1 MQLEPDRPV
10 LSGTYPDPSI
20 CRVGDDFYLV
30 TSTFE
35 YFPGL
40 PIFHS
45 TDLVTWSQIGHV
57 VDRVEQLDLTA
68 VASSRGLYAPTI
80 RHHDGTF
87 YVVCT
92 LVEGTGRSG
101 NFVMTATD
109 PAGPW
114 SDPTWLDAVGFDP
127 SLYFEDGRAWYV
139 GTRLSEKPQWF
150 HQAEVFLRELDLATM
165 SLIGDERVLW
175 HGAVEGAV
183 WAEGP
188 HIYHVGE
195 YYYLV
200 ASEGGTE
207 DHHAISVARST
218 HITGPYEGTK
228 GNPIFTHRHLGMNHP
243 IACVGHCDLV
253 EAPDGQWWAFLLASR
268 PVGGFHANLGRETF
282 AVPVDW
288 ELGWPVFA
296 PGVGQLATV
305 EGARHLPPTTSDVE
319 HVAPPLAWTQLRT
332 ARTGFATVTGDTVTL
347 SPSTVTMADEST
359 PSFLGV
365 RQRHH
370 ECSFSAELAPTV
382 GVSAGLVVRQSE
394 ACHLTFFVD
403 DGTATVTVVDHGAST
418 VVATHAAKGVV
429 TLEVAIAG
437 QDYELWLSTAG
448 DRSRLAVVDGR
459 FLSPQSSASFVGV
472 WLGVAAIG
480 ADDAAPVTFTGV
492 TYTARDSSMAR

>member
-1 MQLEPDRPV
+1 MRLEPDRPI
-10 LSGTYPDPSI
+10 LAGTYPDPSI

-40 PIFHS
+40 PVFHS
-45 TDLVTWSQIGHV
+45 TDLVSWTQIGHV
-57 VDRVEQLDLTA
+57 VDRIEQLDLSA

-80 RHHDGTF
+80 RHNDGLF

-92 LVEGTGRSG
+92 LVEGTGTSG

-114 SDPTWLDAVGFDP
+114 SEPTWLDAVGFDP
-127 SLYFEDGRAWYV
+127 SLFFEDGRAWYV
-139 GTRLSEKPQWF
+139 GTRLREAPQWF
-150 HQAEVFLRELDLATM
+150 DQAEIFIREFDAE
-165 SLIGDERVLW
+165 SLTLVGDEHVVW

-188 HIYHVGE
+188 HIYHVDD

-207 DHHAISVARST
+207 DHHAVSVARST
-218 HITGPYEGTK
+218 SIIGPYEGNK
-228 GNPIFTHRHLGMNHP
+228 GNPIFTHRHLGIEHP

-253 EAPDGQWWAFLLASR
+253 EGPDGQWWAFLLASR

-288 ELGWPVFA
+288 ERGWPVFA
-296 PGVGQLATV
+296 RGVGQLAV
-305 EGARHLPPTTSDVE
+305 VDGSRHLPPTSSDAE
-319 HVAPPLAWTQLRT
+319 FGTPPLAWTQLRS
-332 ARTGFATVTGDTVTL
+332 ARTDFFEVRDDVVTL
-347 SPSTVTMADEST
+347 DPSPLTMSDVAT

-370 ECSFSAELAPTV
+370 SCTFSADISANDA
-382 GVSAGLVVRQSE
+382 VSVGLVVRQSE
-394 ACHLTFFVD
+394 AQHITFFVAD
-403 DGTATVTVVDHGAST
+403 AVATVTVVDGGTANIVGT
-418 VVATHAAKGVV
+418 APAAENS
-429 TLEVAIAG
+429 TLEVAVDG
-437 QDYELWLSTAG
+437 QEYELWIATAG
-448 DRSRLAVVDGR
+448 SRTRVARVDGR
-459 FLSPQSSASFVGV
+459 FLSPQTSASFVGV
-472 WLGVAAIG
+472 WFGVAAIG
-480 ADDAAPVTFTGV
+480 AEDAAPVQF
-492 TYTARDSSMAR
+492 SSVRYSVRAAH